1 MIMVTSTEEGD
12 SITSQAILVKK
23 NLAEGLKVHLRKRP
37 FSKITVEDICAASGV
52 SRRSFYRQFQDKY
65 ELLNWLYDYEFCRF
79 VEERDYHTI
88 WDYYPDICRHLY
100 SDREFFRNAFSVTGQ
115 NSFRD
120 FCNDKLYPI
129 LMRDFGCV
137 FPDEAT
143 ARFVIKRITDASF
156 DGFQWRLGQEP
167 CVLPEEYAA
176 FSRRIFTDVAR
187 GIAEIDTREKT
198 K

>member
-1 MIMVTSTEEGD
+1 MEASTEEEVP
-12 SITSQAILVKK
+12 IVSQAILVKK
-23 NLAEGLKVHLRKRP
+23 ALAEGLKVHLRKRP

-79 VEERDYHTI
+79 ADERDYHTI
-88 WDYYPDICRHLY
+88 WDYYPDICCHLY
-100 SDREFFRNAFSVTGQ
+100 SDRAFFVNAFSVTGQ

-129 LMRDFGCV
+129 LMRDFGYV

-156 DGFQWRLGQEP
+156 DGFQWWLGQEP
-167 CVLPEEYAA
+167 CMPPEQYAA

-187 GIAEIDTREKT
+187 GIAEIDTRKKT
-198 K
+198 Q

>member
-1 MIMVTSTEEGD
+1 MEASTEEEVP
-12 SITSQAILVKK
+12 IMSQAILVKK
-23 NLAEGLKVHLRKRP
+23 ALAEGLKVHLRKRP

-65 ELLNWLYDYEFCRF
+65 ELLNWLYDYEFCQLA
-79 VEERDYHTI
+79 EERGYHTI

-129 LMRDFGCV
+129 LMRDFGYV
-137 FPDEAT
+137 FPDEAA

-156 DGFQWRLGQEP
+156 DGFQWWLGQDP
-167 CVLPEEYAA
+167 CMLPEQYAA